1 MMVNHLSNHFV
12 NVPQLGHERSNRAS
26 SFSRM
31 LSDTQQESNTS
42 AIIMYLPTKDT
53 VYSGGIGYQ
62 TVYAEYTSYSTEEDP
77 VVRIKGQDSD
87 GEFDFTCHIN
97 DIDPKQASYAEMCAL
112 FGHLQKTGQIPPEAN
127 SLVHF
132 NVLPHGIN
140 TGKVTQKLNYMNE
153 IDKMTTSKMFS
164 QPNQTEAECLLK
176 MYQNFINMKKENLS

>member
-1 MMVNHLSNHFV
+1 MRINNMLTSPVNRLRFDCVH
-12 NVPQLGHERSNRAS
+12 RSSQASFNRL
-26 SFSRM
+26 
-31 LSDTQQESNTS
+31 LSDTQQESNTP
-42 AIIMYLPTKDT
+42 AIFMYLPTKDT
-53 VYSGGIGYQ
+53 VYSGGIGHQ

-77 VVRIKGQDSD
+77 VVRIKGQASD

-153 IDKMTTSKMFS
+153 IDKMTTSQMFS
-164 QPNQTEAECLLK
+164 QPNQAEAECLLK
-176 MYQNFINMKKENLS
+176 MYQNFINMKKENPS